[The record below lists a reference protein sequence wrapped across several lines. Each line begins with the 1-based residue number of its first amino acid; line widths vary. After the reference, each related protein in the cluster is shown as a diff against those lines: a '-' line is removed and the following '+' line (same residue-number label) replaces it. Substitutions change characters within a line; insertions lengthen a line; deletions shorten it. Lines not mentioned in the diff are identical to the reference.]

1 MAQIKNQTDKRPSV
15 LNNNLPTIGL
25 LTEGLSGEY
34 QAGVWPGIADTV
46 RANNV
51 NLICFCGGS
60 LSVSSQDPWDYQG
73 NVLYDIAENNDL
85 DGLIIAGSL
94 GSYVS
99 DNLLNEFLKRFSH
112 LPAVTL
118 APASE
123 QIPAVYVDNRSGMR
137 SLITH
142 LVENHNYRRIA
153 FIRGPE
159 GNAEAEERF
168 QLFKDVLE
176 EHNIH
181 INPDFL
187 LPGDFTRKCGADA
200 VAQLMKSEAD
210 FEVIVAADD
219 ETALGA
225 MLALQTFEKNVPEDI
240 AIVGFDDIE
249 ESRYITPP
257 LTTVNQPLYDL
268 GKTAVE
274 MLVRLLNGDKI
285 PQNTILEATLIIR
298 QSCGCF
304 RDFTNREKVQDV
316 IIDSKPAKKQLVESE
331 VIDHLSSHMDHSY
344 AQYTKEII
352 TSFCQDVNN
361 KTSISFLRKVDRIGR
376 DLIMKDKK
384 LSAWLNIF
392 FELWYYSFQHL
403 DKETFAF
410 ADDMLHEARVIRG
423 EVGLREQ
430 GVRRIQTVRE
440 NYFLHEIGDILKNTL
455 DVQKLL
461 DAMCANLPDLG
472 INSFYFSLY
481 ESTKKMPSKK
491 SRLMLAFING
501 KRKNIGKEGIVYN
514 TNEILPDGIVPKDTH
529 HILVAEPLYFQK
541 EQFGIVLFEAGMQQE
556 FERYEV
562 LREYISGA
570 LHSARLIEKV
580 QQQAETLARANTELE
595 KLREKEHAYL
605 QAIKGELELGRKIQ
619 MGFLP
624 QTLPQLTGYEI
635 AVAFMPAREVSGDF
649 YDAFSLDEDLIAL
662 VVADVS
668 GKDVSAALFMS
679 LIRTLIR
686 VFSERAQ
693 ADGDDPLDAIEVV
706 NDYIIQHHRQGD
718 GRCMFATIVF
728 GLLTPSTGDFRYI
741 NAGHNAPM
749 IVKNNEVSKELS
761 PTGPA
766 VGLAL
771 DLIFNQETI
780 RLESGEMLFAYTDGV
795 TEAQNPEGDFFTAER
810 LRELLKKDST
820 SVSDK
825 VNQITKALKDHNRE
839 AAPFDDITMLAVKKQ

>member
-1 MAQIKNQTDKRPSV
+1 MAISSRDKEKKPSV
-15 LNNNLPTIGL
+15 LNNNFPTIGL

-46 RANNV
+46 RENQV
-51 NLICFCGGS
+51 NIICFCGGS

-73 NVLYDIAENNDL
+73 NVLYDIAEKNDL

-123 QIPAVYVDNRSGMR
+123 LIPAVYVDNRSGMR

-142 LVENHNYRRIA
+142 LVENHTYRKIA

-168 QLFKDVLE
+168 QLFKDVME
-176 EHNIH
+176 EHGIP
-181 INPDFL
+181 INADCL
-187 LPGDFTRKCGADA
+187 LSGDFTRKCGYDA
-200 VAQLMKSEAD
+200 VEQLIESEAD
-210 FEVIVAADD
+210 FEVIIAADD

-225 MLALQTFEKNVPEDI
+225 MQALQKFDKNVPEDV

-274 MLVRLLNGDKI
+274 MLIRLLKGDKI

-304 RDFTNREKVQDV
+304 RDFANHEKLQT
-316 IIDSKPAKKQLVESE
+316 ITLELKTPRKQLDEKAIFE
-331 VIDHLSSHMDHSY
+331 HLSSYMDHSY
-344 AQYTKEII
+344 AEYTREIV
-352 TSFCQDVNN
+352 TSFCNDVN
-361 KTSISFLRKVDRIGR
+361 SRSSVSFLRKVDRIGR
-376 DLIMKDKK
+376 DLVLRDKK

-392 FELWYYSFQHL
+392 FELWYYSFIHL
-403 DKETFAF
+403 DKEYFAF
-410 ADDMLHEARVIRG
+410 ADDMLHKARVICG

-455 DVQKLL
+455 DVHKLL
-461 DAMCANLPDLG
+461 DAMCANLPQLG

-481 ESTKKMPSKK
+481 ESPKRMPSKK

-501 KRKNIGKEGIVYN
+501 RRKNIVKEGVSYE
-514 TNEILPDGIVPKDTH
+514 TDMILPDGIVPKNTL
-529 HILVAEPLYFQK
+529 HILVAEPIYFQK
-541 EQFGIVLFEAGMQQE
+541 EQFGFVLFEAGMLQE

-562 LREYISGA
+562 LREYIAGA
-570 LHSARLIEKV
+570 LHSAVLIKRV

-624 QTLPQLTGYEI
+624 QTLPERDGWDI

-649 YDAFSLDEDLIAL
+649 YDAFALDEDLLAL

-686 VFSERAQ
+686 VFSERSQ

-718 GRCMFATIVF
+718 GRCMFATIIF
-728 GLLTPSTGDFRYI
+728 GLLRPDTGEFRYI
-741 NAGHNAPM
+741 NAGHNAPI
-749 IVKNNEVSKELS
+749 IVKNKKIVRELP

-766 VGLAL
+766 VGLAS
-771 DLIFNQETI
+771 DLTFNQETVTI
-780 RLESGEMLFAYTDGV
+780 NSGELLFAYTDGV
-795 TEAQNPEGDFFTAER
+795 TEAQNPEGEFFTADR
-810 LRELLKKDST
+810 LRALLKQDNSTASGMVKQIKD
-820 SVSDK
+820 
-825 VNQITKALKDHNRE
+825 ALNEHNRE
-839 AAPFDDITMLAVKKQ
+839 AAPFDDITMLAIKRQ